1 MLVAKPKAKRKRG
14 ASASTLERS
23 VARETMRRLRR
34 ILRSQDYTA
43 DQKIAEMRVLFAA
56 MDEVRS

>member
-1 MLVAKPKAKRKRG
+1 MAASRRK
-14 ASASTLERS
+14 SSSSKLEQA

-43 DQKIAEMRVLFAA
+43 EQKIAEMRVLFAA
-56 MDEVRS
+56 IDEVRP